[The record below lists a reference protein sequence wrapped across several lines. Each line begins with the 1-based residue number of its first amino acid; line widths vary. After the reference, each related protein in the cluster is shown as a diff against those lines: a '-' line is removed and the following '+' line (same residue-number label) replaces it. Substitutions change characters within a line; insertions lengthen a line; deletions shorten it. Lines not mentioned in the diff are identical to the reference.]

1 MDDILHPYYVGTV
14 IKIFQAHS
22 NMFGTGSLYIFSIDL
37 EMMHII
43 SASSEH
49 IFVYISLM
57 HFCNSDQRY
66 LQFRNKKKLNLR
78 ERGDI

>member
-1 MDDILHPYYVGTV
+1 MDDVLFPYYMGAV
-14 IKIFQAHS
+14 IKIFQAQS
-22 NMFGTGSLYIFSIDL
+22 NISVPGSLYIFPIDL

-43 SASSEH
+43 ADSSEH

-66 LQFRNKKKLNLR
+66 LQFKNK
-78 ERGDI
+78 